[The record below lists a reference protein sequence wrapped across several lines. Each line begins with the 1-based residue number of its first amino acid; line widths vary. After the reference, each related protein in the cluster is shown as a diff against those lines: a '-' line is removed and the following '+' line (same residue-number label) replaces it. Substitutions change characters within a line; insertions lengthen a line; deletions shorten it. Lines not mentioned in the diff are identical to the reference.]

1 MDSLAEDDVT
11 LPLDFD
17 RRYLKKKMSLSLGLF
32 DKLLSS
38 LDVYEPRIGHWKLQI
53 DPLFIL
59 RPFDDTQIWAILM
72 IYLFL

>member
-17 RRYLKKKMSLSLGLF
+17 RRYLKKKMPLSLDLF

-38 LDVYEPRIGHWKLQI
+38 LDVYEPRIGHWKHQI

-59 RPFDDTQIWAILM
+59 RPFNDTHMRFKFGRL
-72 IYLFL
+72 

>member
-17 RRYLKKKMSLSLGLF
+17 RRYLKKKMSLSLDLF

-38 LDVYEPRIGHWKLQI
+38 LDVYEPRIGH
-53 DPLFIL
+53 
-59 RPFDDTQIWAILM
+59 
-72 IYLFL
+72 